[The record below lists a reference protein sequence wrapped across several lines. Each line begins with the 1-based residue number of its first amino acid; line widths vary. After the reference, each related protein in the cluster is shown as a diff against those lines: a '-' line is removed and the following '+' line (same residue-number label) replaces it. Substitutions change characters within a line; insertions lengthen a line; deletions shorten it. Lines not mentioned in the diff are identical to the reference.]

1 MGLTSA
7 IKGCNQVTDQQV
19 KNSGVQELQNET
31 AAFRSVNGDYLASI
45 AGDRDRQAKLES
57 RLLDKLSRMEGSSPR
72 LLAGTVQGHFTSD
85 RVAPEFVETS
95 SVTSP

>member
-57 RLLDKLSRMEGSSPR
+57 RLLDKLSRMEGAR
-72 LLAGTVQGHFTSD
+72 FILAEAFGRHGSGALYQRPGRS
-85 RVAPEFVETS
+85 RICGN
-95 SVTSP
+95 